1 MTLLRD
7 YKQAHTQN
15 FLLGEGG
22 GADPQ
27 AVYNLFLISK
37 LCYKNRVLIITVI

>member
-22 GADPQ
+22 GLTLRL
-27 AVYNLFLISK
+27 Y
-37 LCYKNRVLIITVI
+37 IIYV